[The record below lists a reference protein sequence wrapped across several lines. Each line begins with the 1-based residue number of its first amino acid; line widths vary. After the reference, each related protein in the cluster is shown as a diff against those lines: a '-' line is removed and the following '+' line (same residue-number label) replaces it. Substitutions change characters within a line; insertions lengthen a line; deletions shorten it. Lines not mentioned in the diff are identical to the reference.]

1 LEQEE
6 FKIIPQLD
14 LISPF
19 QVKNIFATLQS
30 YQINLR

>member
-1 LEQEE
+1 M
-6 FKIIPQLD
+6 D
-14 LISPF
+14 LNSTF